1 MRASALASCRPPR
14 VRPASRRFA
23 GIRRARLR
31 RHTRTMT
38 YLWQETCATMADNN
52 ESPRPNPA
60 PDTGTESCSRTLRI
74 VNSLATAFLS
84 GTPPHEAARHAVE
97 AIGGSVADARV
108 SCYLRDGP
116 DTFRIVHSVSNSDLA
131 PATGFMVKPPTDWMR
146 RYGETLVITDSR
158 ADARLSPIAGIV
170 SALQTGSLVCA
181 PLARDGK
188 AYGALTLA
196 AAKPREWTAGE
207 VEMVTDVA
215 QALSLGMQKA
225 RADEKRAAAE
235 AELLAH
241 RDRLQQLV
249 EDRTRH
255 LRDAK
260 ERAERA
266 DRGKTEFL
274 SNVSHELRT
283 PLHSI
288 LSFARLGA
296 DRLRGGAIDNQKLA
310 LYLDRI
316 IASAESLRG
325 MVDDLLTLS
334 RLGTDHTAHVQA
346 FHDFGGLLDAA
357 IWEVRDTLH
366 TRGQAVVR
374 VFETRDLE
382 VWCDRDHIVLALYHL
397 LTNASKFAPEGRDIV
412 VSVHP
417 TTILPVV
424 DGEHGNPTPA
434 LEIAVRDRG
443 PGIPEGELESIFEKF
458 VQSSRTRTG
467 AGGKGLGLAI
477 CRQIVRLHG
486 ADIRATNHPEGG
498 AVFTF
503 QLPRQAPG
511 PVTSAATDDGMTQG
525 SSARWLH

>member
-1 MRASALASCRPPR
+1 
-14 VRPASRRFA
+14 
-23 GIRRARLR
+23 
-31 RHTRTMT
+31 
-38 YLWQETCATMADNN
+38 MADKN
-52 ESPRPNPA
+52 E
-60 PDTGTESCSRTLRI
+60 TGTAESCGTTLRI
-74 VNSLATAFLS
+74 VNALATAFLA
-84 GTPPHEAARHAVE
+84 GTPAREAVRQAVE
-97 AIGGSVADARV
+97 AVSASVDDVRV

-116 DTFRIVHSVSNSDLA
+116 DSFRIVHSITNTDL
-131 PATGFMVKPPTDWMR
+131 PPVTGFQARPSMAWMR
-146 RYGETLVITDSR
+146 SYGETLVINDTGN
-158 ADARLSPIAGIV
+158 DARLSQIADIV
-170 SALQTGSLVCA
+170 AELKTGAFVCA

-196 AAKPREWTAGE
+196 SAAPRQWTEGE
-207 VEMVTDVA
+207 VAMVHDVA

-241 RDRLQQLV
+241 RDHLQQLV

-255 LRDAK
+255 LLDAK

-296 DRLRGGAIDNQKLA
+296 DRLRGGVIDGEKLA

-316 IASAESLRG
+316 IASAESLRS

-334 RLGTDHTAHVQA
+334 RLGTDHTAHVQGA
-346 FHDFGGLLDAA
+346 HDLGGLLDAA

-366 TRGQAVVR
+366 ARGQSVVR
-374 VFETRDLE
+374 AFETRDLQ
-382 VWCDRDHIVLALYHL
+382 VWCDRDHVVLALYHL

-412 VSVHP
+412 VTVHP

-424 DGEHGNPTPA
+424 DGQHAAPASA
-434 LEIAVRDRG
+434 LEISVRDQG

-477 CRQIVRLHG
+477 CRQIIRLHG
-486 ADIRATNHPEGG
+486 ADIRAANHPDGG

-503 QLPRQAPG
+503 QLPRAAPG
-511 PVTSAATDDGMTQG
+511 TDASTVTDDASVQG
-525 SSARWLH
+525 SATRWLH

>member
-1 MRASALASCRPPR
+1 
-14 VRPASRRFA
+14 
-23 GIRRARLR
+23 
-31 RHTRTMT
+31 MT
-38 YLWQETCATMADNN
+38 HPWPESFATMADLN
-52 ESPRPNPA
+52 ETEIASPATPQPDGAPGADERGGPA
-60 PDTGTESCSRTLRI
+60 EPIEREGSCGRTLRI

-84 GTPPHEAARHAVE
+84 GMHPHEAARQAVE
-97 AIGGSVADARV
+97 AVAACVVDVRV

-116 DTFRIVHSVSNSDLA
+116 DSFRIVHSVSGTDALGSV
-131 PATGFMVKPPTDWMR
+131 TGFLTKPPTDWMR
-146 RYGETLVITDSR
+146 RYGETLVIADSR
-158 ADARLSPIAGIV
+158 TDARLSPISGIV
-170 SALQTGSLVCA
+170 SELHVAAFVCA

-196 AAKPREWTAGE
+196 AATPRQWTEGE

-241 RDRLQQLV
+241 RDHLQQLV

-296 DRLRGGAIDNQKLA
+296 DRLRGDAIDGQKLA

-316 IASAESLRG
+316 VASAESLRS

-346 FHDFGGLLDAA
+346 SHDLGGVLDAA

-366 TRGQAVVR
+366 ARGQSVVR
-374 VFETRDLE
+374 RFETRELE
-382 VWCDRDHIVLALYHL
+382 VWCDRDHIALVLYHL

-412 VSVHP
+412 VTVHA
-417 TTILPVV
+417 TTILPII
-424 DGEHGNPTPA
+424 DGEHAGPMPA
-434 LEIAVRDRG
+434 LEIAVRDQG
-443 PGIPEGELESIFEKF
+443 PGIPEDEFESIFEKF
-458 VQSSRTRTG
+458 VQSSRTQTG

-477 CRQIVRLHG
+477 CRQIIRLHG
-486 ADIRATNHPEGG
+486 ADIRATNHPDGG

-503 QLPRQAPG
+503 QLPRQSLAEG
-511 PVTSAATDDGMTQG
+511 AATVADTTGAQEG
-525 SSARWLH
+525 SPRWLH

>member
-1 MRASALASCRPPR
+1 MDEAC
-14 VRPASRRFA
+14 
-23 GIRRARLR
+23 G
-31 RHTRTMT
+31 
-38 YLWQETCATMADNN
+38 
-52 ESPRPNPA
+52 
-60 PDTGTESCSRTLRI
+60 RTLRI
-74 VNSLATAFLS
+74 VNALATAFLS
-84 GTPPHEAARHAVE
+84 GMPPHDAARQAVE
-97 AIGGSVADARV
+97 AVGAFVRDVRV

-116 DTFRIVHSVSNSDLA
+116 DSFRIVHSVSSTDA
-131 PATGFMVKPPTDWMR
+131 FGPVTGFLTRPPTDWMR
-146 RYGETLVITDSR
+146 RYGETLVITDAR
-158 ADARLSPIAGIV
+158 TDARLSPIAGIV
-170 SALQTGSLVCA
+170 SELQVAAFVCA

-188 AYGALTLA
+188 AYGALTIA

-207 VEMVTDVA
+207 VEMLTDVA

-235 AELLAH
+235 AELVAH
-241 RDRLQQLV
+241 RDHLQQLV

-296 DRLRGGAIDNQKLA
+296 DRLRGGVIDSEKLA

-316 IASAESLRG
+316 VASAESLRS

-334 RLGTDHTAHVQA
+334 RLGTDHTAHVHGS
-346 FHDFGGLLDAA
+346 HDLGGVLDAA

-366 TRGQAVVR
+366 ARGQSVVR
-374 VFETRDLE
+374 SFETRDLE
-382 VWCDRDHIVLALYHL
+382 VWCDRDHIALVLYHL
-397 LTNASKFAPEGRDIV
+397 LTNASKFAPEGRDIIV
-412 VSVHP
+412 TVHA
-417 TTILPVV
+417 TTILPIV
-424 DGEHGNPTPA
+424 DGEHAGPIPA
-434 LEIAVRDRG
+434 LEISVRDQG
-443 PGIPEGELESIFEKF
+443 PGIPEEEFESIFEKF

-477 CRQIVRLHG
+477 CRQIIRLHG
-486 ADIRATNHPEGG
+486 ADIRATNHPDGG

-503 QLPRQAPG
+503 QLPRQSLAAG
-511 PVTSAATDDGMTQG
+511 AATVPDTPSAQDG
-525 SSARWLH
+525 SPRWLH

>member
-1 MRASALASCRPPR
+1 M
-14 VRPASRRFA
+14 
-23 GIRRARLR
+23 
-31 RHTRTMT
+31 
-38 YLWQETCATMADNN
+38 
-52 ESPRPNPA
+52 
-60 PDTGTESCSRTLRI
+60 PDKKETGTTGSCGTTLRI
-74 VNSLATAFLS
+74 VNALATAFLT
-84 GTPPHEAARHAVE
+84 GTPPREAIRQAVE
-97 AIGGSVADARV
+97 AIGASVDDARV
-108 SCYLRDGP
+108 SCFLRDGP
-116 DTFRIVHSVSNSDLA
+116 DSFRVAHSVSNTGL
-131 PATGFMVKPPTDWMR
+131 PPVTGFQTKPSTEWMR
-146 RYGETLVITDSR
+146 GYSETLVVHDTDT
-158 ADARLSPIAGIV
+158 DTRLAQIDDIV
-170 SALQTGSLVCA
+170 SALQIGSFVCA
-181 PLARDGK
+181 PLTRNGK
-188 AYGALTLA
+188 AYGALTIA
-196 AAKPREWTAGE
+196 AAMPRHWTEDE
-207 VEMVTDVA
+207 VAMVHDVA

-225 RADEKRAAAE
+225 RADEKHAAAE

-241 RDRLQQLV
+241 RDHLQQLV

-296 DRLRGGAIDNQKLA
+296 DRLRGGVIDAEKLA

-316 IASAESLRG
+316 TASAESLRS

-346 FHDFGGLLDAA
+346 PHDLGGLLDAA

-366 TRGQAVVR
+366 ARGQSVVR
-374 VFETRDLE
+374 SFETRDVQ

-397 LTNASKFAPEGRDIV
+397 LTNASKFAPEGRDIAV
-412 VSVHP
+412 TARA
-417 TTILPVV
+417 TTILPVI
-424 DGEHGNPTPA
+424 DGEHAAPTSA
-434 LEIAVRDRG
+434 LEISVRDQG
-443 PGIPEGELESIFEKF
+443 PGIPEGELETIFEKF

-477 CRQIVRLHG
+477 CRQIIRLHG
-486 ADIRATNHPEGG
+486 ADIRATNHPDGG

-503 QLPRQAPG
+503 QLPRAAPG
-511 PVTSAATDDGMTQG
+511 IDTSTVTDDGTVQG
-525 SSARWLH
+525 SEGRWLH